1 MTAGAA
7 PLVLCQG
14 VGRSYGRGDRQLT
27 ALHDVSCSILPG
39 DRIAISGRSG
49 SGKST
54 LAHLMAGLDEP
65 TTGVLSWPALGR
77 REELRPGCIG
87 VVFQSPSLLHE
98 LTVAEN
104 VALPLEI
111 AGAEPSLARARAL
124 EALAALDLES
134 LAEQL
139 PDELSG
145 GQSQRVAVARVLATG
160 PPLVIADEPTGQLD
174 HATAERM
181 LDVLD
186 KTCRALGAA
195 LVLTTHDA
203 RVTARY
209 DRRWRIADGALAT
222 GERS

>member
-1 MTAGAA
+1 MA
-7 PLVLCQG
+7 
-14 VGRSYGRGDRQLT
+14 
-27 ALHDVSCSILPG
+27 ALHDVSCTIQAG

-54 LAHLMAGLDEP
+54 LAHLLAGLDAP
-65 TTGVLSWPALGR
+65 TSGVLSWPALGR
-77 REELRPGCIG
+77 REELRPGRIG
-87 VVFQSPSLLHE
+87 VVFQSPSLLPE

-111 AGAEPSLARARAL
+111 AGTEPSPARARAL
-124 EALAALDLES
+124 QALAALDLGD

-174 HATAERM
+174 QTTAERM
-181 LDVLD
+181 LDVLED
-186 KTCRALGAA
+186 TCRALGAA
-195 LVLTTHDA
+195 LVLTTHDE

-209 DRRWRIADGALAT
+209 DRRWRIADGALVT